1 MINPDAILNPVT
13 RRILAAVAMKITCL
27 AVLLNILALHS
38 AHADMTLSP
47 LRQVIDQANPVA
59 LFSVSNPSDRMLEGR
74 VSWADLTAT
83 ETGYAPAPIALRPKL
98 SAAPYLVIS
107 PAQFTLEP
115 GGHVDISVRLAD
127 GAAIPK
133 GERRSH
139 LMIETAAARSR
150 IRKASDSGLQVD
162 IGLAMSAPVIL
173 RGAGGKAKASIGDTK
188 LVRDEEGLLSLETSI
203 IPRGDHSSYGRIEVY
218 FEPNQSNAGEQL
230 LGLRDNV
237 AGFLDA
243 DRRKVETPLGFVSL
257 DAGELTVR
265 YQGAAEYE
273 GRVFDERSFEIA
285 PPE

>member
-13 RRILAAVAMKITCL
+13 RRILAAVFMKITCL
-27 AVLLNILALHS
+27 ALLLNLLAFHGV
-38 AHADMTLSP
+38 HADMTLSP
-47 LRQVIDQANPVA
+47 LRQVIDQANPAAV
-59 LFSVSNPSDRMLEGR
+59 FSVSNPSDRMLEGR
-74 VSWADLTAT
+74 VSWTDLTAT
-83 ETGYAPAPIALRPKL
+83 ESGYAPAPIALRPTL

-115 GGHVDISVRLAD
+115 GGHVDIAVRLAE
-127 GAAIPK
+127 GAEIPK

-173 RGAGGKAKASIGDTK
+173 RGAGGKSKASIGETK
-188 LVRDEEGLLSLETSI
+188 LVRDQEGLLLLETSV
-203 IPRGDHSSYGRIEVY
+203 IPRGDHSSYGRIEVAY
-218 FEPNQSNAGEQL
+218 EADAGREGRQI
-230 LGLRDNV
+230 LGVRENV

-243 DRRKVETPLGFVSL
+243 DRRKVTTPLGYVSL

-265 YQGAAEYE
+265 YEGAAEYE